1 MNSFRRLLPLLV
13 FSFATQIQAAQNPP
27 AQGANSQPASQ
38 AQPASTS
45 PWLDQL
51 KSPDAKVRI
60 KAAREMAKSGDLSVV
75 GPLADALN
83 DSNSDVRREIILALA
98 QFRQP
103 QALDGLIKGTKDAD
117 PEVRTVAVRCLVG
130 QYTGEIPT
138 AGFTGFVKKQWR
150 RTRGHFEED
159 NTKIDPGLVVD
170 PKTVPALQQTVNDTQ
185 SIEAARLAAWGLGV
199 LLAKSAVPDL
209 VKAAH
214 SQDDELA
221 RQALHALQK
230 IKDTSAGPQVV
241 DLLDAP
247 DEDVRRDA
255 AVTVGVLKATE
266 AQPKLESIY
275 QDNSNNKNREKAIEG
290 LAYLGQPSSAP
301 VFLKALWS
309 EDASIRASA
318 AEGLARVGD
327 TKNLTD
333 VQKEYAVEK
342 DNNVKLALLF
352 AKCAMGDTNE
362 LGNLVDEL
370 NSRLR
375 GDNAQTYLVE
385 LARKNDFLVKLYPY
399 LDSRDNEVRRRL
411 CIVLMYD
418 GDQGNVQQ
426 LERLTHDNNGDVATT
441 ALRALRAIR
450 ARPASTATSGR

>member
-1 MNSFRRLLPLLV
+1 MKCFLRFLPLLV
-13 FSFATQIQAAQNPP
+13 FTCALPVQAAPPPP
-27 AQGANSQPASQ
+27 AQGTGSSTSAQ
-38 AQPASTS
+38 AQSASPS

-51 KSPDAKVRI
+51 KSPDAKIRI

-83 DSNSDVRREIILALA
+83 DPSSDVRREIILALA

-103 QALDGLIKGTKDAD
+103 QALDGLIRGTKDSD
-117 PEVRTVAVRCLVG
+117 PDVRTVAVRCLVG
-130 QYTGEIPT
+130 QYTGVIPT
-138 AGFTGFVKKQWR
+138 AGFTGFVKKTWR
-150 RTRGHFEED
+150 RTKSHFEED
-159 NTKIDPGLVVD
+159 DTKIDPGLVLD
-170 PKTVPALQQTVNDTQ
+170 PKVVPTLQQTLNDTQ

-199 LLAKSAVPDL
+199 LLARSAVPDL

-214 SQDDELA
+214 SRDDELA
-221 RQALHALQK
+221 QQALLALQK
-230 IKDTSAGPQVV
+230 IKDTSAGPQLV

-247 DEDVRRDA
+247 DQDVRLDA
-255 AVTVGVLKATE
+255 AVTVGILKATD
-266 AQPKLESIY
+266 ARTKLESMY
-275 QDNSNNKNREKAIEG
+275 QNSTNKKVREKAIEG
-290 LAYLGQPSSAP
+290 LAYLGQPTSAP
-301 VFLKALWS
+301 VFLKGVWS
-309 EDASIRASA
+309 EDATIRTSA

-342 DNNVKLALLF
+342 DSKVKLALLF

-362 LGNLVDEL
+362 LGNLVDDL

-375 GDNAQTYLVE
+375 GDIAQAYLTE
-385 LARKNDFLVKLYPY
+385 LGRKNEFLAKLYPY
-399 LDSRDNEVRRRL
+399 LDSRDSEVRRRL
-411 CIVLMYD
+411 CLVLMYD
-418 GDQGNVQQ
+418 GDQGNVPQ
-426 LERLTHDNNGDVATT
+426 LERLTHDNEGDVATA